1 MGQLSVVT
9 TEKICESL
17 NAIFDSRR
25 SAFGT
30 SYKRYILAQLFES
43 NRWNYLQPGTVLD
56 LSTSSS
62 ETCKIAISTSWNA
75 NGRYI

>member
-1 MGQLSVVT
+1 MGQLLVVT
-9 TEKICESL
+9 AEKICESL

-43 NRWNYLQPGTVLD
+43 NRWNYLQPGTV
-56 LSTSSS
+56 
-62 ETCKIAISTSWNA
+62 
-75 NGRYI
+75 